1 MKIGITLPQVGE
13 KATRDNI
20 IEFAKK
26 ADTMGHSIDSLW
38 VLDRLLWPMNPQT
51 PYRGTIDGRLP
62 SQAQNVLD
70 PIDLLTFAASYTKR
84 IRLGTCVVD
93 MLFQNPVI
101 LARRFATLDVISEG
115 RVICCGLGIGWS
127 KDEYQA
133 CNVPFK
139 HRGKRAAEFVEVLKK
154 IWTEEIIQ
162 FKGDF
167 YNIPASKIGPKS
179 VTRPYPPIYLGGWSS
194 KSFLRIIN
202 NNTSGWI
209 ASLGGGVASLEYLE
223 DNIRIFNMEITAAN
237 KDRRNFRIFLLVYP
251 QINSKKYFKGGQR
264 VPFTGTID
272 DIGGDI
278 QKIKELGVAQMILSY
293 FFSGGGGDADDVAET
308 LNTTNELSRF
318 AA

>member
-13 KATRDNI
+13 KVTRNNI

-26 ADTMGHSIDSLW
+26 ADSMEHSIDSLW
-38 VLDRLLWPMNPQT
+38 VLDRLLWPLKPQT

-62 SQAQNVLD
+62 SQAQNVFD

-84 IRLGTCVVD
+84 IGFGTCVVD
-93 MLFQNPVI
+93 MLFQYPVI
-101 LARRFATLDVISEG
+101 LARRFATLDVLSEG

-127 KDEYQA
+127 KDEYHA
-133 CNVPFK
+133 CNLPFK
-139 HRGKRAAEFVEVLKK
+139 HRGKRATEFVEALKK

-162 FKGDF
+162 FKGEF
-167 YNIPASKIGPKS
+167 YNIPASKIGPKP

-194 KSFLRIIN
+194 KSFPRIIN
-202 NNTSGWI
+202 SNASGWL
-209 ASLGGGVASLEYLE
+209 ASLGGGVVSLEYLD
-223 DNIRIFNMEITAAN
+223 DNIRIFNEEITAAD
-237 KDRRNFRIFLLVYP
+237 KDRMNFRIYLLVYP
-251 QINSKKYFKGGQR
+251 QLNSKKYFKGGRR

-278 QKIKELGVAQMILSY
+278 QKIKEMGVDQMILSY
-293 FFSGGGGDADDVAET
+293 FLSGGGDEDDIAET